1 MKNKT
6 TIISVLF
13 NLLSVFF
20 CPSLAQDSSDLRWFP
35 RLAPNEYVNPVITGF
50 FPDPSV
56 VRVGEDYY
64 CVNSTFEYF
73 PGIIISHSKDLIH
86 WKQIGHVFSNT
97 DSLDLTKFWDGMGIW
112 APDISYYNGEFYVF
126 YCTVQLKKD
135 RSYNVR
141 GNYMVKSKSINGP
154 WSKPVQLT
162 DNGNDPSHFV
172 DENGDHY
179 MLFAAGIPQGNGT
192 KIVKLNKEC
201 TKVVE
206 GPFWI
211 ETEGKKAA
219 PEGPHLIKKD
229 GYYYLTMAASG
240 GLFNGH
246 HMLVARSKNI
256 YGPYVNSP
264 YNPSLTQK
272 NVEAI
277 NFHQGHGKLFHTQFN
292 EWFTMVISQR
302 RIPGDMKGV
311 TSAKAF
317 SPLGRE
323 TSLIRLEWTPDG
335 WPKDKPSRKPLDIDT
350 KPNLPEHLVV
360 NKSSDEFEAAS
371 LSLPWQYRRNPLYSH
386 LSLTEK
392 KGVLRIYTSDHDIDT
407 LLGRNLIVQR
417 ERWLKYTATTKLS
430 FLPQSKEQAG
440 ITCYYDTKTYARL
453 GLQRDNAGKLQ
464 LVLEEM
470 NRGVSSINTITPVVQ
485 KANIFL
491 RVKVDK
497 LRREFYYSYDNK
509 TWTLAGTIAN
519 AAYLSD
525 QGTPNWGFMG
535 TMVGVYAFNRGT
547 AKRIPADFDWFR
559 IDNFAQQTVS
569 KQPNKVQFSEMTRL
583 DQFGGPSSGT
593 YLPTETEK
601 QRIAWFRDAKFGM
614 FMHWG
619 LYSAM
624 AGYWKGEKVTGG
636 EWAIKMHKLPI
647 EEYRQLAK
655 SFNPIKFN
663 ADEWVSLIKAAGM
676 KYLVITA
683 KHHDGFAMFQS
694 SASAYNIV
702 DATPFKRD
710 PMKELKAACDRHGI
724 RFGLYYSHAQDWNEP
739 DAYGNDWSFNGY
751 RGNMDKYLEQKAYPQ
766 IREICEQY
774 RPDIIWYD
782 TPGEMNME
790 RAQKVAGISRTIL
803 PNTLINSRIFSTNEP
818 GLWDYK
824 SSGDNDGF
832 VQYHNVP
839 WELCGTLNRSWAFK
853 KWDTAFRP
861 VSELLY
867 HLIDAVSKNGNYL
880 LNVGP
885 TAEGEITAPYAERLR
900 VLGDWLKR
908 NGEAVYGCNGTAFG
922 TEFGD
927 YALVEGK
934 RSFVASPVIW
944 RCTTKPG
951 KLYIHVFNLPD
962 NGKIVLPAI
971 KGKIKKAYLLANK
984 NMRITTSQSEDG
996 IAVDLPKKGMDPL
1009 ATVICLEL

>member
-1 MKNKT
+1 MKIKIT
-6 TIISVLF
+6 TISALVILLLVLSSASF
-13 NLLSVFF
+13 
-20 CPSLAQDSSDLRWFP
+20 AQDSLDARWYP
-35 RLAPNEYVNPVITGF
+35 RLDKKEYANPVITGF

-56 VRVGEDYY
+56 IRVGEDYY

-73 PGIIISHSKDLIH
+73 PGIIISHSKDLVH
-86 WKQIGHVFSNT
+86 WKQIGHVFSDT

-112 APDISYYNGEFYVF
+112 APDISYHNGEFYVF

-154 WSKPVQLT
+154 WSQPVQLT

-172 DENGDHY
+172 DDNGDHY

-201 TKVVE
+201 TKIVE

-272 NVEAI
+272 NPNAI
-277 NFHQGHGKLFHTQFN
+277 NFHQGHGKIFSTQFD

-302 RIPGDMKGV
+302 RIPGTLKGV
-311 TSAKAF
+311 NATKAF
-317 SPLGRE
+317 SQLGRE
-323 TSLIRLEWTPDG
+323 TSLIRLEWTADG
-335 WPKDKPSRKPLDIDT
+335 WPRDKPSRQPLDIDT
-350 KPNLPEHLVV
+350 KPNLPEHSVV
-360 NKSSDEFEAAS
+360 NTSSDEFDGAA
-371 LSLPWQYRRNPLYSH
+371 LTLPWQYRRNPLYTH
-386 LSLTEK
+386 VSLTEK
-392 KGVLRIYTSDHDIDT
+392 KGSLRIYTSDHDIDT

-417 ERWLKYTATTKLS
+417 ERWLKYMASTKLS
-430 FLPQSKEQAG
+430 FLPKSKEQAG
-440 ITCYYDTKTYARL
+440 LTCYYDTKTYARL
-453 GLQRDNAGKLQ
+453 GLQNDDAGKLQ

-470 NRGVSSINTITPVVQ
+470 NRGVSTINTITRVLH
-485 KANIFL
+485 KTTIYL

-497 LRREFYYSYDNK
+497 LRREFYFSYDNNN
-509 TWTLAGTIAN
+509 WQPAGTIEN

-525 QGTPNWGFMG
+525 QGTPIWGFMG
-535 TMVGVYAFNRGT
+535 TMVGMYAFNRGT
-547 AKRIPADFDWFR
+547 GKKIPADFDWFR
-559 IDNFAQQTVS
+559 IQDLAPQPVAQQA
-569 KQPNKVQFSEMTRL
+569 PKVQFSEMTAL
-583 DQFGGPSSGT
+583 DQFGSAVAGN
-593 YLPTETEK
+593 YKPTVEEQK
-601 QRIAWFRDAKFGM
+601 RIAWFREAKFGM
-614 FMHWG
+614 FIHWG
-619 LYSAM
+619 LFSAM

-647 EEYRQLAK
+647 EEYRQLAT

-663 ADEWVSLIKAAGM
+663 ADKWVSMIKAAGM
-676 KYLVITA
+676 KYIVITA
-683 KHHDGFAMFQS
+683 KHHDGFAMFQTA
-694 SASAYNIV
+694 ASNYNIV

-710 PMKELKAACDRHGI
+710 PMKELKAACVKHGI
-724 RFGLYYSHAQDWNEP
+724 KFGIYYSHAQDWNEP

-751 RGNMDKYLEQKAYPQ
+751 KGNMDKYLEQKAYPQ
-766 IREICEQY
+766 IREISEQY
-774 RPDIIWYD
+774 HPDIIWYD
-782 TPGEMNME
+782 TPGDMNRD
-790 RAQKVAGISRTIL
+790 RAKKVVEATRIYT
-803 PNTLINSRIFSTNEP
+803 PDALINSRIFNTNEP
-818 GLWDYK
+818 GFWDYK

-832 VQYHNVP
+832 VQYEHVP
-839 WELCGTLNRSWAFK
+839 WELCGTMNRSWAFK
-853 KWDTAFRP
+853 KWDTAFKP
-861 VSELLY
+861 VKELLF

-885 TAEGEITAPYAERLR
+885 TAEGSIIEPSIIRLKAM
-900 VLGDWLKR
+900 GEWLKT
-908 NGEAVYGCNGTAFG
+908 NGEAIYGSTGTAFG
-922 TEFGD
+922 NEFGA
-927 YALVEGK
+927 YEMVNGK
-934 RSFVASPVIW
+934 KTFVAAPAIW

-951 KLYIHVFNLPD
+951 KIFIHVLEWPAD
-962 NGKIVLPAI
+962 GQLHLPAV
-971 KGKIKKAYLLANK
+971 KGKIKKAWFLSDKRVRIDITQTADGVICSLPSKAFDQLA
-984 NMRITTSQSEDG
+984 S
-996 IAVDLPKKGMDPL
+996 
-1009 ATVICLEL
+1009 VICLEL